1 MTSLMKDIFR
11 SSCKVWLETYHG
23 LFVIILKV
31 FDCYVCSILTFD
43 GLAHPHS
50 SIPYV
55 HMGFSM
61 TMAWHIPT
69 VLSHMSIWVLV

>member
-1 MTSLMKDIFR
+1 
-11 SSCKVWLETYHG
+11 
-23 LFVIILKV
+23 VIILKV
-31 FDCYVCSILTFD
+31 LYWYVCSILMFD

-61 TMAWHIPT
+61 T
-69 VLSHMSIWVLV
+69 L